1 MNALLRSDSSADAAP
16 AEVPERPTLSV
27 GEQLRAAREAAGQ
40 SAADVAKTLKLGV
53 RQIEALENGD
63 WSGLPGATFVRG
75 FVRNY
80 ARLFRLDA
88 DRLVRA
94 LDDDRLPQAPQLH
107 MPSTT
112 SEALPE
118 ADAPHRRDF
127 AALLSAGVMVALAV
141 AAYFFLPQNFW
152 QTTQADLAAARQAV
166 ERLLARPSTEPAAAA
181 VAPPATARASEPQ
194 TLPLTVK
201 AVPETPPLLPASV
214 TATAPLPAPVPA
226 AAQPQPPAA
235 LAGPAVAAGD
245 SGVHLSF
252 AKPSWV
258 EIRDRNG
265 MVIFSQLN
273 PADSQR
279 YIEGELPFSLTI
291 GNARHVLVKFRG
303 KPVDLAQRSKDD
315 VARLTL
321 E

>member
-1 MNALLRSDSSADAAP
+1 MSALLAGDADIAA
-16 AEVPERPTLSV
+16 VPESAPLSV

-40 SAADVAKTLKLGV
+40 SSADVAKTLKLGV

-63 WSGLPGATFVRG
+63 WSGLPGLTFVRG

-88 DRLVRA
+88 DRLVKA
-94 LDDDRLPQAPQLH
+94 LDDGRLPQAPQLD

-112 SEALPE
+112 SEVLPQ
-118 ADAPHRRDF
+118 ANAPHRRDF
-127 AALLSAGVMVALAV
+127 AAVFTGGAVMVLAV
-141 AAYFFLPQNFW
+141 AAYFFLPQNFRE
-152 QTTQADLAAARQAV
+152 TTQADFSAARQAV
-166 ERLLARPSTEPAAAA
+166 EQLLARPSAAPVAAPAAESPAPASPETTAAQVVQPAA
-181 VAPPATARASEPQ
+181 VRNTESQ

-201 AVPETPPLLPASV
+201 AAPEMAPMPASV
-214 TATAPLPAPVPA
+214 AP
-226 AAQPQPPAA
+226 PPAGSA
-235 LAGPAVAAGD
+235 SVAGE

-265 MVIFSQLN
+265 QVIFSQLN

-291 GNARHVLVKFRG
+291 GNARHVAVKFRG
-303 KPVDLAQRSKDD
+303 KPVDLALRSKDD